1 MLSDN
6 TPLTGTR
13 EEKVIQCL
21 KKAGWYSGRKSD
33 IADVENYY
41 SARGIT
47 LTEPQKDIFREFYG
61 IAESWYFNYDGDLGR
76 RGPDFEFYLM
86 PGNAPELYQTDELE
100 DPDHEWYDLDFV
112 RYMKDLKQA
121 AGERPIYIGEIGYYY
136 PSWCYADSNGRLWA
150 LIGKCE
156 DIRSYDNM
164 ISLIEDHFS
173 HPERWSSVRM
183 CQHLITKK

>member
-21 KKAGWYSGRKSD
+21 KKSGWYSGRKND
-33 IADVENYY
+33 IAGVENYY

-86 PGNAPELYQTDELE
+86 PGNAPELFYIDDRLDPTDDLN
-100 DPDHEWYDLDFV
+100 YDLDLI
-112 RYMKDLKQA
+112 RDMQELEQA
-121 AGERPIYIGEIGYYY
+121 AGEIPVFIGRIGYYY
-136 PSWCYADSNGRLWA
+136 PSLLYVAGSGRLWV
-150 LIGKCE
+150 ITESRFIKPF
-156 DIRSYDNM
+156 DNM
-164 ISLIEDHFS
+164 IDLVTYHFS
-173 HPERWSSVRM
+173 HPEIWSSVRM
-183 CQHLITKK
+183 CQHIITKK